1 MSHHFD
7 SLAAVLECLTQMQ
20 SNLSGMKQMRDYVG
34 RGVGREML
42 EALIEEAESQVAEIK
57 RKLIQ

>member
-1 MSHHFD
+1 MFA
-7 SLAAVLECLTQMQ
+7 SL
-20 SNLSGMKQMRDYVG
+20 

-42 EALIEEAESQVAEIK
+42 EALIEEVESLVAEIK